1 MTDRVDSATRS
12 RMMAAVKS
20 RDTKPELLIRSILHQ
35 KGFRFRLHVKDLP
48 GKPDIVLPK
57 YRSVILINGCF
68 WHGHENCR
76 FFKIPSTRTEFWEEK
91 IHKNKINDSKAIAKL
106 LAENWRVCVIWQC
119 KIRESKKNLTELAN
133 IVSSFITGK
142 EKFLELRDNST
153 FDI

>member
-119 KIRESKKNLTELAN
+119 KIRESKKNLTELAD
-133 IVSSFITGK
+133 IISSFITGK
-142 EKFLELRDNST
+142 EKFLELRDNSI

>member
-1 MTDRVDSATRS
+1 MADRVDSIIRS
-12 RMMAAVKS
+12 QMMAAVKS
-20 RDTKPELLIRSILHQ
+20 HNTKPELLIRSLLHK
-35 KGFRFRLHVKDLP
+35 KGFRFRLHVKELP

-91 IHKNKINDSKAIAKL
+91 IYKNKINDSKAIAKL

-119 KIRESKKNLTELAN
+119 KIRESKKDLTALADTISN
-133 IVSSFITGK
+133 FITGK
-142 EKFLELRDNST
+142 EAFLELRDNFNT
-153 FDI
+153 

>member
-119 KIRESKKNLTELAN
+119 KIRESKKNLTELAD

>member
-12 RMMAAVKS
+12 QMMAAVKS
-20 RDTKPELLIRSILHQ
+20 RNTKPELLIRSMLHQ

-91 IHKNKINDSKAIAKL
+91 IYKNKINDSKAIAKL

-119 KIRESKKNLTELAN
+119 KIRESKKDLTALAD

-142 EKFLELRDNST
+142 EEFLELRDNNT
-153 FDI
+153 CDI